1 MPPDSSYPTS
11 APTAADLPQA
21 LWILLGVIVFFQVI
35 GFFHRFVLD
44 ARLRWI
50 QRELRRRTQSRSLDP
65 ELLEKKAE
73 TKEQKAL
80 FQEYLDED
88 PARRDLPKKEQ
99 FDGFRKWR
107 DEKGLNWGK

>member
-1 MPPDSSYPTS
+1 MPTDSSFQL
-11 APTAADLPQA
+11 TAADLPTA
-21 LWILLGVIVFFQVI
+21 LWVVLGIILGLQVF
-35 GFFHRFVLD
+35 GFLHRFVLD

-50 QRELRRRTQSRSLDP
+50 QRELRKRNHRRSLDP
-65 ELLEKKAE
+65 ELLEKKSE

-88 PARRDLPKKEQ
+88 PTRRELPKKEQ

-107 DEKGLNWGK
+107 DTKGLNWGK